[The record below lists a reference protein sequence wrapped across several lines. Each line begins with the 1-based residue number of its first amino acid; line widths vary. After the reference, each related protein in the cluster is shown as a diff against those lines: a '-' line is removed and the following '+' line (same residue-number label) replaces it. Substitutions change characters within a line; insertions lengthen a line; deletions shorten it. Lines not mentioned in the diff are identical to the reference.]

1 MQWITFLYKPF
12 LVILYAQTKSNKSM
26 QMKKLFTLLITL
38 LMAQSIFAQ
47 ISNETFTSGK
57 TGKRQKL
64 GLYKPTGYT
73 DKKVYPLIVVL
84 NANTLMEPVVTAVR
98 YYEQFEEMPKCIVV
112 GVYDEKL
119 EEVAII
125 DEVGRPM
132 NESARFFDFISTE
145 LVPYIQGKYPIAG
158 FKGIIASEEA
168 GFLINYY
175 LLNPKSPFSMYVSL
189 NPTVIPRMAP
199 EFAAALAT
207 GASKEQHRL
216 YYYMAT
222 ADVENKLS
230 YDKTINFEKGLR
242 SMPIHESVLYRFAD
256 MKGSSVN
263 SAKLQGIAQA
273 LDECFDIY
281 KPIGGKEYKTQMETL
296 SNNIF
301 EYLENKY
308 NTIEQYIG
316 LKKKPLLNDVM
327 ATYTAIKSAADWESL
342 RKLAKYVE
350 TNGYVK
356 TAMPNF
362 FLAEYYEKT
371 EDYKKALKTY
381 QKSYTEP
388 SIDFITADL
397 ITERINALK
406 TNRNVGRPSKK
417 SKKVIEEVPENTDEQ
432 TIPTDESNQN

>member
-1 MQWITFLYKPF
+1 
-12 LVILYAQTKSNKSM
+12 
-26 QMKKLFTLLITL
+26 
-38 LMAQSIFAQ
+38 
-47 ISNETFTSGK
+47 
-57 TGKRQKL
+57 
-64 GLYKPTGYT
+64 
-73 DKKVYPLIVVL
+73 
-84 NANTLMEPVVTAVR
+84 
-98 YYEQFEEMPKCIVV
+98 MPKCIVV
-112 GVYDEKL
+112 GVFDEKL
-119 EEVAII
+119 EDVAVI
-125 DEVGRPM
+125 DEVARPM
-132 NESARFFDFISTE
+132 NESARYFEFISTE
-145 LVPYIQGKYPIAG
+145 LVPYIQSKYPIAG
-158 FKGIIASEEA
+158 FKGIVASEEA

-199 EFAAALAT
+199 EFASALAM
-207 GASKEQHRL
+207 GASKDQHRL

-222 ADVENKLS
+222 TDIENKLN

-242 SMPIHESVLYRFAD
+242 SVPLHESVVYRFAD
-256 MKGSSVN
+256 MKGNSINSS
-263 SAKLQGIAQA
+263 KLQGIAQA
-273 LDECFDIY
+273 FDECFDIY

-308 NTIEQYIG
+308 NTIEQYFG

-350 TNGYVK
+350 SNGYVK

-371 EDYKKALKTY
+371 EDYKKALKVY
-381 QKSYTEP
+381 QKSYTE
-388 SIDFITADL
+388 SNIDFITGDL

-406 TNRNVGRPSKK
+406 SNRNLGKSSKK
-417 SKKVIEEVPENTDEQ
+417 SKKIVEEISDPIDEQ
-432 TIPTDESNQN
+432 TPTDESNQN

>member
-1 MQWITFLYKPF
+1 
-12 LVILYAQTKSNKSM
+12 
-26 QMKKLFTLLITL
+26 MKKLCTLLIAI

-57 TGKRQKL
+57 TGNRQKL
-64 GLYKPTGYT
+64 GIYKPAGYT
-73 DKKVYPLIVVL
+73 DKQPDPLIVVL

-98 YYEQFEEMPKCIVV
+98 YYEQFQEMPKCIVV
-112 GVYDEKL
+112 GVFDEKL
-119 EEVAII
+119 EDVAVI

-132 NESARFFDFISTE
+132 NESARYFEFISSE
-145 LVPYIQGKYPIAG
+145 LVPYIQGKYPIAD
-158 FKGIIASEEA
+158 FKGIVASEEA

-175 LLNPKSPFSMYVSL
+175 LLSPKSPFSMYVSL

-199 EFAAALAT
+199 EFATALAA
-207 GASKEQHRL
+207 GPSKNQHRL

-222 ADVENKLS
+222 ADVENKLN
-230 YDKTINFEKGLR
+230 YDKAIIFEKGLR
-242 SMPIHESVLYRFAD
+242 SMPIHQSVVYRFAD
-256 MKGSSVN
+256 MKGSSIN

-273 LDECFDIY
+273 FDECFDIY

-350 TNGYVK
+350 SNGYVK

-397 ITERINALK
+397 INERINALK
-406 TNRNVGRPSKK
+406 TNRNLGKTSKK
-417 SKKVIEEVPENTDEQ
+417 SKKITEEVSEPTDEQ
-432 TIPTDESNQN
+432 NPTDESNQN

>member
-1 MQWITFLYKPF
+1 
-12 LVILYAQTKSNKSM
+12 M
-26 QMKKLFTLLITL
+26 QMKKLCTLLIAI

-47 ISNETFTSGK
+47 ISNETFTSGT
-57 TGKRQKL
+57 TGNRQKL
-64 GLYKPTGYT
+64 GIYKPAGYT
-73 DKKVYPLIVVL
+73 DKQTYPLIVVL
-84 NANTLMEPVVTAVR
+84 NANTLIEPVVTAVR
-98 YYEQFEEMPKCIVV
+98 YYEQFQEMPKCIVV
-112 GVYDEKL
+112 GVFDEKL
-119 EEVAII
+119 EDVAVI

-132 NESARFFDFISTE
+132 NESARYFEFISSE
-145 LVPYIQGKYPIAG
+145 LVPYIQGKYPIAD
-158 FKGIIASEEA
+158 FKGIVASEEA

-175 LLNPKSPFSMYVSL
+175 LLSPKSPFSMYVSL

-199 EFAAALAT
+199 EFATALAA
-207 GASKEQHRL
+207 GPSKNQHRL

-222 ADVENKLS
+222 ADVENKLN
-230 YDKTINFEKGLR
+230 YDKAINFEKGLR
-242 SMPIHESVLYRFAD
+242 SMPVHQSVVYRFAD
-256 MKGSSVN
+256 MKGSSIN

-273 LDECFDIY
+273 FDECFDIY

-397 ITERINALK
+397 INERINALK
-406 TNRNVGRPSKK
+406 TNRNLGRSSKK
-417 SKKVIEEVPENTDEQ
+417 SKKITEEVSEPIDEQ
-432 TIPTDESNQN
+432 TPTDESNQN

>member
-1 MQWITFLYKPF
+1 
-12 LVILYAQTKSNKSM
+12 
-26 QMKKLFTLLITL
+26 
-38 LMAQSIFAQ
+38 
-47 ISNETFTSGK
+47 
-57 TGKRQKL
+57 
-64 GLYKPTGYT
+64 
-73 DKKVYPLIVVL
+73 
-84 NANTLMEPVVTAVR
+84 
-98 YYEQFEEMPKCIVV
+98 
-112 GVYDEKL
+112 
-119 EEVAII
+119 
-125 DEVGRPM
+125 
-132 NESARFFDFISTE
+132 
-145 LVPYIQGKYPIAG
+145 
-158 FKGIIASEEA
+158 
-168 GFLINYY
+168 
-175 LLNPKSPFSMYVSL
+175 MYVSL

-199 EFAAALAT
+199 EFATALAA
-207 GASKEQHRL
+207 GPSKNQHRL

-222 ADVENKLS
+222 ADVENKLN
-230 YDKTINFEKGLR
+230 YDKAINFEKGLG
-242 SMPIHESVLYRFAD
+242 SMPVHQSVVYRFAD
-256 MKGSSVN
+256 MKGSSIN

-273 LDECFDIY
+273 FDECFDIY

-397 ITERINALK
+397 INERINALK
-406 TNRNVGRPSKK
+406 TNRNLGRSSKK
-417 SKKVIEEVPENTDEQ
+417 SKKITEEVSEPIDEQ
-432 TIPTDESNQN
+432 TPTDESNQN

>member
-1 MQWITFLYKPF
+1 
-12 LVILYAQTKSNKSM
+12 
-26 QMKKLFTLLITL
+26 
-38 LMAQSIFAQ
+38 
-47 ISNETFTSGK
+47 
-57 TGKRQKL
+57 
-64 GLYKPTGYT
+64 
-73 DKKVYPLIVVL
+73 
-84 NANTLMEPVVTAVR
+84 MEPVVTAVR
-98 YYEQFEEMPKCIVV
+98 YYEQFQEMPKCIVV
-112 GVYDEKL
+112 GIFDEKL
-119 EEVAII
+119 EEVAVI

-132 NESARFFDFISTE
+132 NESARYFEFISNE
-145 LVPYIQGKYPIAG
+145 LVPYIQGKYPIAD

-175 LLNPKSPFSMYVSL
+175 LLSPKSPFSMYVSL

-199 EFAAALAT
+199 EIATALAA
-207 GASKEQHRL
+207 GPSKNQHRL

-222 ADVENKLS
+222 ADVENKLN

-242 SMPIHESVLYRFAD
+242 SVPSHESVIYHFAD
-256 MKGSSVN
+256 MKGSSINAV
-263 SAKLQGIAQA
+263 KLQGIAQA
-273 LDECFDIY
+273 FDECFDIF

-296 SNNIF
+296 NNNIF

-308 NTIEQYIG
+308 NTIEQYFG

-397 ITERINALK
+397 INERINALK
-406 TNRNVGRPSKK
+406 TNRNLGKTSKK
-417 SKKVIEEVPENTDEQ
+417 SKKITEEVSEPIDEQ
-432 TIPTDESNQN
+432 NPTDESNQN

>member
-1 MQWITFLYKPF
+1 
-12 LVILYAQTKSNKSM
+12 
-26 QMKKLFTLLITL
+26 MKKICTLLIAL

-57 TGKRQKL
+57 TGNRQKL
-64 GLYKPTGYT
+64 GIYKPAGYT
-73 DKKVYPLIVVL
+73 DKQTYPLIVVL

-98 YYEQFEEMPKCIVV
+98 YYEQFQEMPKCIVV
-112 GVYDEKL
+112 GVFDEKL
-119 EEVAII
+119 EDVAVI
-125 DEVGRPM
+125 DEVARPM
-132 NESARFFDFISTE
+132 NESARYFEFISTE
-145 LVPYIQGKYPIAG
+145 LVPYIQSKYPIAG
-158 FKGIIASEEA
+158 FKGIVASEEA

-175 LLNPKSPFSMYVSL
+175 LLNPKSPL

-199 EFAAALAT
+199 EFASALAM
-207 GASKEQHRL
+207 GASKDQHRL
-216 YYYMAT
+216 YYYIAT
-222 ADVENKLS
+222 ADIENKLN

-242 SMPIHESVLYRFAD
+242 SVPSHESVIYHFAD
-256 MKGSSVN
+256 MKGSSINAV
-263 SAKLQGIAQA
+263 KLQGIAQA
-273 LDECFDIY
+273 FDECFDIF

-296 SNNIF
+296 NNNIF

-308 NTIEQYIG
+308 NTIEQYFGI
-316 LKKKPLLNDVM
+316 KKKPLLNDVM

-397 ITERINALK
+397 INERINALK
-406 TNRNVGRPSKK
+406 TNRNLGKTSKK
-417 SKKVIEEVPENTDEQ
+417 SKKITEEVSEPIDEQ
-432 TIPTDESNQN
+432 NPTDESNQN